1 VSNADN
7 SQERVKLVVFDMDST
22 LIDAETID
30 ELAAVAGVGHKVAM
44 ITEMAMNGELEYS
57 HALNERVKLLEGL
70 SVQKAQE
77 AMDKMPFMPGAH
89 ELVKFFKS
97 RGYKTAMI
105 SGGFTIAT
113 ARVGNA
119 LGMDHV
125 ISNEL
130 IIDNGC
136 LTGEVTGPLTGR
148 GNKEL
153 ALEEISREYGIE
165 PEECIVIGD
174 GANDIC
180 IFKRARY
187 AIAFNAKPILHQY
200 ADVVITKKDLEA
212 VIPVIEALDV

>member
-1 VSNADN
+1 VSDAGN
-7 SQERVKLVVFDMDST
+7 SQKGVKLVVFDMDST

-30 ELAAVAGVGHKVAM
+30 ELASVAGVGNKVAL
-44 ITEMAMNGELEYS
+44 ITEMAMNGKLEYS
-57 HALNERVKLLEGL
+57 QALNERAKLLEGL
-70 SVQKAQE
+70 SVKKAQE
-77 AMDKMPFMPGAH
+77 ALDRMPFMPGAH

-113 ARVGNA
+113 ERIGNE

-125 ISNEL
+125 VSNEL
-130 IIDNGC
+130 VIDNGHF
-136 LTGEVTGPLTGR
+136 TGEVTGPLTGH
-148 GNKEL
+148 GTKEL
-153 ALEEISREYGIE
+153 VLEEISREYGIE

-180 IFKRARY
+180 IFKRAGY